1 MKAAVVYFSE
11 TGNTEAMARAVL
23 KGAQEAGAEATL
35 LTSAEFTAAMAADC
49 GAIALGCPASGS
61 EELEQSEFEP
71 LFAEMACGLAG
82 KKVALFGSY
91 GWGGGEWMRQ
101 WEERCGAEGLTLAAD
116 SVICMGPPDEETLEN
131 CRRLGRS
138 LVRA

>member
-11 TGNTEAMARAVL
+11 TGNTEAMARSVA
-23 KGAQEAGAEATL
+23 KGMEAAGAETAL
-35 LTSAEFTAAMAADC
+35 LTSGEFTADMAAAYD
-49 GAIALGCPASGS
+49 AIALGCPASGS

-71 LFAEMACGLAG
+71 LFAEVMGGLAG
-82 KKVALFGSY
+82 KRVALFGSY

-101 WEERCGAEGLTLAAD
+101 WEERCGAEGITLVAD

-131 CRRLGRS
+131 CRGLGQA
-138 LVRA
+138 LATA